1 MGDHF
6 VLLVDRLLTESTLG
20 AAIES
25 RNRYLEAME
34 PASDLKPAENT
45 SHRVDL
51 GNVSSMGQLV
61 ECRIC
66 QDEDDDR
73 NMETPCSCCGS
84 LKYAHR
90 RCVQRWCN
98 EKGNTL
104 CEICHQ
110 QFKPGYIA
118 PPPLFQFG
126 RVPMNFRGNWE
137 VYRGDLNGP
146 RFITMV
152 SPDRSFSDPAYSEH
166 SHSVSRSLMCC
177 RSVACIILNLP
188 HFDAVHGSS
197 DLKARSSGLAE
208 WHWRILIVIINV
220 AFFTDRGDCPANLH
234 HNKGA
239 NCRPAPPASTGV
251 AKFVVCFIRRRD
263 RECQLNFVPPPTT
276 SRVGISMVQKGA
288 KQFLLCSK

>member
-25 RNRYLEAME
+25 QNRYLEAME
-34 PASDLKPAENT
+34 LASDLKPAESA
-45 SHRVDL
+45 SHKVDL
-51 GNVSSMGQLV
+51 GNVSSTGKLV

-110 QFKPGYIA
+110 QFKPGYTA

-146 RFITMV
+146 RIIAMV
-152 SPDRSFSDPAYSEH
+152 APDRSFSEPADNEH

-177 RSVACIILNLP
+177 RSMACIFMVLLVLRHALP
-188 HFDAVHGSS
+188 VLLSGTREYSLPLLMLLSLRTVGIVLPIYIIIRVLTAVQRHRRQQVQVSLSSPLASS
-197 DLKARSSGLAE
+197 DQETENPTQQPSPLS
-208 WHWRILIVIINV
+208 
-220 AFFTDRGDCPANLH
+220 
-234 HNKGA
+234 
-239 NCRPAPPASTGV
+239 
-251 AKFVVCFIRRRD
+251 RD
-263 RECQLNFVPPPTT
+263 GR
-276 SRVGISMVQKGA
+276 
-288 KQFLLCSK
+288 